1 LVAGNHL
8 SGDIYETDFE
18 AIIVGDVSRTMP
30 SPPPPVAEDVLSVG
44 FEAYAECT
52 FLEDACLGCT
62 VTIFFWAEDIS
73 SGDIYPVTD
82 VVLRLDGVPWFE
94 SGPISENY
102 FEYEYELEAWCG
114 ETIWI
119 EVIAMNLIG
128 LEAIAA
134 DSITTPSHP

>member
-1 LVAGNHL
+1 MEP
-8 SGDIYETDFE
+8 IT
-18 AIIVGDVSRTMP
+18 VGTASFTTP

-52 FLEDACLGCT
+52 FLEDACLGCD
-62 VTIFFWAEDIS
+62 VTISFWAEDIS

-94 SGPISENY
+94 PGPISENF
-102 FEYEYELEAWCG
+102 FEYEYELPAWCG
-114 ETIWI
+114 QTIQI

-134 DSITTPSHP
+134 DSFTTPSQPS